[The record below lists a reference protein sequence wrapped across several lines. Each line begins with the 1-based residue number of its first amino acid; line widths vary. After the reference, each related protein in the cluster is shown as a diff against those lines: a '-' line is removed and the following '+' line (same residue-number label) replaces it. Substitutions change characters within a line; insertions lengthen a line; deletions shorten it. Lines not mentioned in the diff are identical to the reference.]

1 MIVPRTLE
9 DSTLIGLTGDVMI
22 GRLVEKTLSKV
33 ESSYIWGNM
42 LPWLQATD
50 FNLINFEAALTT
62 HDQEVLKTFNFK
74 AKPERVESLSLASI
88 GAVNLANNHSL
99 DYSEEGLLETLQ
111 ALDQVKIRHVGAG
124 KNLEEAKNPTFVNV
138 QGIKIGIIGCTDNEP
153 SWLADKNKPGT
164 NFVEINDLGLAE
176 VKAQILKLKGKV
188 DFIILSFHWGP
199 NMREH
204 PPSHFQ
210 KFAHEVL
217 DCGVDLFHGH
227 SAHIFQGI
235 EIYNKKMILYDTG
248 DFIDDYK
255 VDPFLRNDR
264 SFFFI
269 VEISKSGIL
278 GMRLIPTLIDNC
290 QVNSSKG
297 WEKEQTMN
305 RMEKLSKDFGTRFIR
320 TKEGLAIHQIS

>member
-111 ALDQVKIRHVGAG
+111 ALDQVKIRHVGA
-124 KNLEEAKNPTFVNV
+124 
-138 QGIKIGIIGCTDNEP
+138 
-153 SWLADKNKPGT
+153 
-164 NFVEINDLGLAE
+164 
-176 VKAQILKLKGKV
+176 
-188 DFIILSFHWGP
+188 
-199 NMREH
+199 
-204 PPSHFQ
+204 
-210 KFAHEVL
+210 
-217 DCGVDLFHGH
+217 
-227 SAHIFQGI
+227 
-235 EIYNKKMILYDTG
+235 
-248 DFIDDYK
+248 
-255 VDPFLRNDR
+255 
-264 SFFFI
+264 
-269 VEISKSGIL
+269 
-278 GMRLIPTLIDNC
+278 
-290 QVNSSKG
+290 
-297 WEKEQTMN
+297 
-305 RMEKLSKDFGTRFIR
+305 
-320 TKEGLAIHQIS
+320 